1 MSLRK
6 GVGDQLVCNSQM
18 NTHIEA
24 LKIAS
29 GAITIGANQA
39 SIVVNGTGDYT
50 ITFNEVFERPVLAV
64 ASCLTKHFAQIAAQ
78 TASSIQVKTFT
89 DAGVAAN
96 ADFNLI
102 VVGFQFPSEF

>member
-18 NTHIEA
+18 NAHIEA

-29 GAITIGANQA
+29 GAIVIGANQA

-50 ITFNEVFERPVLAV
+50 ITFKEVFERPVLAV
-64 ASCLTKHFAQIAAQ
+64 ASCITKHYAQIVSQ
-78 TASSIQVKTFT
+78 SASAVQIKTFT

-96 ADFNLI
+96 ADFNLM